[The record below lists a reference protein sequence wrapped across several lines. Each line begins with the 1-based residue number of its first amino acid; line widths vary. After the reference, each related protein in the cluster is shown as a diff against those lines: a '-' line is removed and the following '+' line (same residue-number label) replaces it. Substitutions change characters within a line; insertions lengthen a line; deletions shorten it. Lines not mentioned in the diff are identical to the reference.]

1 MLTRSIMKK
10 KVEEVLQK
18 NVEIGHASNLEW
30 LEQPKID
37 IKEAT
42 TFHNAE

>member
-10 KVEEVLQK
+10 RMEEVLQK
-18 NVEIGHASNLEW
+18 SVEIGHASNLEW

-37 IKEAT
+37 IEEAM
-42 TFHNAE
+42 TFHSVG